1 MGNKRLLVCCSYMR
15 LLLRFR
21 LQPIRQ
27 QCVTTGPSATC
38 NCINR
43 LLLKLVRLLQVL
55 RKVTEA
61 LTEAETSSIA
71 SMEVA
76 HSTSVSEH
84 SRWMHSMMNGQH
96 ESHTAERMHAAHAA
110 GLNFVEPSQLLP
122 PDEVDVFFHHLDGN
136 GNPVNPA
143 SYYASPAAARAAV
156 HSYRPPHHARV
167 NVPGSQV
174 CRPHFHAPPI
184 QWIESRS
191 GGHTAWC
198 ANPFSKTPHHS
209 TTTGPISVHPANSL
223 SSTAHA
229 HTSPHLFNFPPT
241 PPKESTPDNIT
252 GTATYPLDY
261 NSQSTDDKIHS
272 KSSLSSSLSD
282 NSLSSSSALT
292 MSSQSGMSQTHPM
305 PTYPAYV
312 TSSDFSNSLSF
323 HPSVLSARNVNFSTP
338 RPRTKTRSNS
348 EGRECVNC
356 GATSTPLWRRD
367 GTGHY
372 LCNACGLYHKM
383 NGQNRPLI
391 KPKRR
396 LSAARRAGTS
406 CANCQGTQTTLW
418 RRNANGDPVC
428 NACGLYYKLHGV
440 NRPLTM
446 KKDGIQTRNRKL
458 STKSKK
464 NKNKGMVEDHLKVH
478 SDSMMKQPA
487 FGAPH
492 HPSPYHQSS
501 SMVKSEDYQVPG
513 MSTLHHS
520 YPSAASG
527 MCTPLVPPPPAHMAV
542 PSSLSLGPPTSSMS
556 MVGAMA

>member
-1 MGNKRLLVCCSYMR
+1 MDVAGHSHSS
-15 LLLRFR
+15 
-21 LQPIRQ
+21 
-27 QCVTTGPSATC
+27 T
-38 NCINR
+38 
-43 LLLKLVRLLQVL
+43 
-55 RKVTEA
+55 VTEH
-61 LTEAETSSIA
+61 T
-71 SMEVA
+71 
-76 HSTSVSEH
+76 
-84 SRWMHSMMNGQH
+84 RWMHTVMNGQH
-96 ESHTAERMHAAHAA
+96 EGHSAERMHAAHAS

-156 HSYRPPHHARV
+156 HSYRPSHHARV
-167 NVPGSQV
+167 NVPSSQV

-191 GGHTAWC
+191 SGHSAWC
-198 ANPFSKTPHHS
+198 ANPFSKAPHHS
-209 TTTGPISVHPANSL
+209 TPSGPISVHPANSI
-223 SSTAHA
+223 SSSAHA

-252 GTATYPLDY
+252 GTGAFSLDY
-261 NSQSTDDKIHS
+261 SSQADDK
-272 KSSLSSSLSD
+272 
-282 NSLSSSSALT
+282 
-292 MSSQSGMSQTHPM
+292 
-305 PTYPAYV
+305 
-312 TSSDFSNSLSF
+312 
-323 HPSVLSARNVNFSTP
+323 
-338 RPRTKTRSNS
+338 

-406 CANCQGTQTTLW
+406 CANCQSTQTTLW
-418 RRNANGDPVC
+418 RRNASGDPVC

-464 NKNKGMVEDHLKVH
+464 NKNKGQGD
-478 SDSMMKQPA
+478 DSMKGIDSMLKQPA

-492 HPSPYHQSS
+492 HHSPYHHQTSG
-501 SMVKSEDYQVPG
+501 MVKSEDFQVPG
-513 MSTLHHS
+513 MSALHS
-520 YPSAASG
+520 YPSAASS

-542 PSSLSLGPPTSSMS
+542 PSSLSLCPPTSSMS